1 VPRKR
6 ARIPVVFDTNLFVTR
21 FIKHD
26 RHGINR
32 RVMDLWQSQRKLQL
46 IISPPVKREY
56 LRVLEAYAGIA
67 PDVLKLLEARLDTA
81 SYVTQVNL
89 GTRFRLSRDATDN
102 KFLDTARVG
111 KAKYLVSRDRD
122 LLDIPKADLRGLR
135 FEIVTPLELLQEL
148 GELSSFP

>member
-6 ARIPVVFDTNLFVTR
+6 ARIPVVFDTNLFITR

-56 LRVLEAYAGIA
+56 LRVLEAYAA
-67 PDVLKLLEARLDTA
+67 
-81 SYVTQVNL
+81 
-89 GTRFRLSRDATDN
+89 DN
-102 KFLDTARVG
+102 KFLATARVG
-111 KAKYLVSRDRD
+111 KAKYLVSRDHD
-122 LLDIPKADLRGLR
+122 LLDIPKAELRGLR
-135 FEIVTPLELLQEL
+135 FEIVTPLELLQKL
-148 GELSSFP
+148 GELSSSP